1 MQNLPDIFLKEMKS
15 LLGSEYDEFIKTYD
29 EPKYSGLR
37 INNLKISN
45 EEFEGVYKSKLSEM
59 MLFSIPWCP
68 SGYYYND
75 ATRPAKSPYYN
86 AGLYY
91 IQEPSAMSPVEY
103 LDIHENMKVLD
114 LCSAPGGKTTQ
125 IASKLNNTG
134 ILVSNDISNQR
145 IKAVLRNVEMQG
157 ISNAL
162 ISSTSPQKLAS
173 RFEEYFDRI
182 LLDVPCSGEGMFRKD
197 PDLIKTYDNSRK
209 ENPDMQK
216 TILPYA
222 ADMLKI
228 GGLMMYS
235 TCTFNLEENEKQLL
249 EFLEN
254 NQNFKAIKIP
264 ASHGFV
270 EGYGLT
276 ESARLFPHKINGEG
290 HFLCLLQKKS
300 EKLKS
305 IKDPDNAQTDAPEK
319 LSSKNIKDKIS
330 LKSKYLDR
338 KSLPQ
343 EYLDFE
349 KNEMNIE
356 IEGEFIVENGKIYK
370 ELDLKIELKGIK
382 IVRNGLYIGEI
393 KGKSFSPSSAFI
405 MAMKKSDFKNTMD
418 LESDD
423 DNLIKYLKCETIF
436 VDNKDGFTIICV
448 DGHPLGYGKVKDG
461 TLKNYYNKNWRI
473 L

>member
-15 LLGSEYDEFIKTYD
+15 LLGSDYNEFIKTYD

-37 INNLKISN
+37 INKLKIAN
-45 EEFEGVYKSKLSEM
+45 EEFESVYKSKLSEM
-59 MLFSIPWCP
+59 ELSPIPWCP

-91 IQEPSAMSPVEY
+91 IQEPSAMSPVEF

-134 ILVSNDISNQR
+134 ILVTNDISNQR

-162 ISSTSPQKLAS
+162 ITNTSPQKLAPV
-173 RFEEYFDRI
+173 FEEYFDRI

-197 PDLIKTYDNSRK
+197 PDLIKTYDNSRE
-209 ENPDMQK
+209 ENPGMQK
-216 TILPYA
+216 AILPFA
-222 ADMLKI
+222 ADMLRV

-235 TCTFNLEENEKQLL
+235 TCTFNLEENEKQIL
-249 EFLEN
+249 EFLDN
-254 NQNFKAIKIP
+254 NQNFKAIKLP
-264 ASHGFV
+264 TLHGFTQ
-270 EGYGLT
+270 GYELT
-276 ESARLFPHKINGEG
+276 ESARLFPHKIHGEG
-290 HFLCLLQKKS
+290 HFLCLLQKTSKQS
-300 EKLKS
+300 EMTEDSCGNEFGK
-305 IKDPDNAQTDAPEK
+305 PEK
-319 LSSKNIKDKIS
+319 LSSKNIKDKHS

-349 KNEMNIE
+349 KNEMDIE
-356 IEGEFIVENGKIYK
+356 IEGNFILENGKIYK
-370 ELDLKIELKGIK
+370 ELDLKTQLKGIK
-382 IVRNGLYIGEI
+382 IVRNGLYMGEI
-393 KGKSFSPSSAFI
+393 KGKSFSPSPAFI
-405 MAMKKSDFKNTMD
+405 MAMKKSHFKNTLD
-418 LESDD
+418 LEADD
-423 DNLIKYLKCETIF
+423 ENLIKYLKCETIF
-436 VDNKDGFTIICV
+436 VDAKDGFTIICV